1 MAKEDNKQN
10 KPIDTAYISIEL
22 SQLEEN
28 FGQLDGLP
36 SNPREITE
44 AKMEL
49 LKKNI
54 QQYPEMLKLRG
65 LLVYPLDNGKYIII
79 GGNMRYKAMLE
90 LGFKNAPCIVIPKE
104 TTVEQ
109 MKAYTVI
116 DNNGFGKW
124 DWDALANEWDTQ
136 ELEDWGIDLPITE
149 SEINMDEFFDEN
161 SDDGDKE
168 KGEKLTVTIPDDFKE
183 QKSEIKARIEEV
195 LCNDFQGIKV
205 K

>member
-79 GGNMRYKAMLE
+79 GGNMRYKGDVGAWLQE
-90 LGFKNAPCIVIPKE
+90 C
-104 TTVEQ
+104 
-109 MKAYTVI
+109 
-116 DNNGFGKW
+116 
-124 DWDALANEWDTQ
+124 ALYRHPERNH
-136 ELEDWGIDLPITE
+136 
-149 SEINMDEFFDEN
+149 
-161 SDDGDKE
+161 
-168 KGEKLTVTIPDDFKE
+168 
-183 QKSEIKARIEEV
+183 R
-195 LCNDFQGIKV
+195 
-205 K
+205 